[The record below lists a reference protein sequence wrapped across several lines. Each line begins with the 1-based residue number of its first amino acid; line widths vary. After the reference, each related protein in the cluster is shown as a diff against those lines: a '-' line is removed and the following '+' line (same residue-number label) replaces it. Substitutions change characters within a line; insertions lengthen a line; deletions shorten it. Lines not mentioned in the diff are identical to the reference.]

1 MIEAKYYYNLYLFIV
16 TILTIVAANNYTK
29 KGYAVSL
36 KYSAIKIDK
45 RALSLSILL
54 ALFIGFRPI
63 TGYCFGDT
71 LVYTSEYQ
79 YYEGIEYIFNPLAQN
94 KIWDNLFNWW
104 RSEQLGISNFF
115 VVIAFIYFGCT
126 LLACRKFF
134 NRDQYIA
141 FLVFL
146 ASFSTF
152 SYATNGIKAGAA
164 GAIFLLGLSYY
175 RKWII
180 GIPLILIS
188 WGFHHS
194 MTLPIVAFAIAYIY
208 RNSKFYYYV
217 WIVCLIISALH
228 ITFFQSLF
236 ASMAEDQGDTSGMGY
251 LMSSSADAWGGGVG
265 FRIDFVIYSAMPILV
280 WYYAMF
286 KKKLKLSDT
295 YKMLLNIYM
304 LTNSVWMLCMYAQYT
319 NRIAYLSWFMFPIV
333 LIYPFLKENW
343 GPMRYQ
349 TLSKVVLANLG
360 FTLFM
365 QFIYY
370 S

>member
-1 MIEAKYYYNLYLFIV
+1 MIEAKYYSDVYILIV
-16 TILTIVAANNYTK
+16 TILTIVAANSYKTRVN
-29 KGYAVSL
+29 
-36 KYSAIKIDK
+36 AISFRNSGIEIDI
-45 RALSLSILL
+45 RALSLSIFF

-63 TGYCFGDT
+63 SGYYFGDT
-71 LVYTSEYQ
+71 SNYAFTYGQ
-79 YYEGIEYIFNPLAQN
+79 IEGVSYVFNPLSSN

-104 RSEQLGISNFF
+104 ASVELGISNFF
-115 VVIAFIYFGCT
+115 VITALIYFGCT
-126 LLACRKFF
+126 YLACRKFF
-134 NRDQYIA
+134 NQDQYIV

-146 ASFSTF
+146 GSFSSF

-175 RKWII
+175 KKWII
-180 GIPLILIS
+180 GLPLILIS

-194 MTLPIVAFAIAYIY
+194 MVLPVVAFAIAFVY
-208 RNSKFYYYV
+208 RNSKFYYYI
-217 WIVCLIISALH
+217 WIICLIISALH

-236 ASMAEDQGDTSGMGY
+236 ASMAEDQGDASGVGY
-251 LMSSSADAWGGGVG
+251 LISSSADAWGGKTG

-280 WYYAMF
+280 GYYAMF

-333 LIYPFLKENW
+333 LIYPFLKEDW
-343 GPMRYQ
+343 GHTRYK

-370 S
+370 